1 MSDYADRWNAALD
14 RQVVQPQR
22 ELREAKK
29 EIERLRA
36 RIEEQHGE
44 IGLLLKRIEELERLL
59 RRYRREVLPG
69 HQPPMIAHEADEL
82 LEDER

>member
-36 RIEEQHGE
+36 RIEE
-44 IGLLLKRIEELERLL
+44 LERLL